1 MKRVLMIA
9 FHFPPIKVSSGIQR
23 TLRFAQYL
31 PQFGWEPLVLAPH
44 PRVYDSTSQ
53 EDMGEPLRSMVV
65 RRAFALD
72 SAKHLTVRGRY
83 PRIAAVPDRWVAW
96 WPGAV
101 VSGLRM
107 IHQYR
112 PDVIWSTYPIATA
125 HLIGMSL
132 HRLSGIPWIADLRDP
147 MAQVGYPPDPMVRRS
162 FLWIERQ
169 IARHAR
175 RVTFTT
181 PGALADYTRRYPDA
195 AARFSLLE
203 NGYDETAFRSAE
215 TVDAAEACGAAAGQA
230 EARRPSA
237 PLTLLHS
244 GIIYPEE
251 RDPRPL
257 FEAIARLAAEGSI
270 TPGRVRIVLR
280 ASGHDAYL
288 KALIDASAIGDIVV
302 LAPPLP
308 YEAAL
313 QEMLSVDAL
322 LLLQAANC
330 NDQIPAKMYEYF
342 RARKPLLA
350 LTDPRGDTGRAIA
363 SAGIDTVASLES
375 ANEIVQVLPRFLAL
389 LESGSAPIASEA
401 VVRAASREA
410 RTAAFAGLLDS
421 V

>member
-53 EDMGEPLRSMVV
+53 EDMGEPLSSMIV

-101 VSGLRM
+101 ASGLGM
-107 IHQYR
+107 IRRYR

-147 MAQVGYPPDPMVRRS
+147 MAQVDYPPDPMVRRS

-181 PGALADYTRRYPDA
+181 PGALADYTRRYPHA

-203 NGYDETAFRSAE
+203 NGYDETAFQSAG
-215 TVDAAEACGAAAGQA
+215 TVDPAA
-230 EARRPSA
+230 ARRPAA

-244 GIIYPEE
+244 GIIYPDE

-257 FEAIARLAAEGSI
+257 FEAIARLAAKGSI

-313 QEMLSVDAL
+313 QEMLSVDGL

-363 SAGIDTVASLES
+363 GAGINTVASLES
-375 ANEIVQVLPRFLAL
+375 ADEIEQVLPRFLAL
-389 LESGSAPIASEA
+389 LESGTAPIASEA
-401 VVRAASREA
+401 VVRGASREA

-421 V
+421 L